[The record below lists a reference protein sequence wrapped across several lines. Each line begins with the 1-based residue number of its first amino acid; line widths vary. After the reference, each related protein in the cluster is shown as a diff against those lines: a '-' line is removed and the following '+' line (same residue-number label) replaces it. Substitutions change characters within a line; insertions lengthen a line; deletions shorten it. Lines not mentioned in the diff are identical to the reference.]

1 MSKHFVE
8 RAGAE
13 ADVAARDVPWW
24 PRSRCP
30 SSSGGVGGRVD
41 IGHVHRRSARRA
53 DWWAGAG
60 VLRLDPPRADSNH
73 LAVGL
78 SGEGAG
84 RELLGILVRSL
95 PNRDAAP
102 RVRVPVGAREGG
114 IPRRRHERHCERRT
128 GFLDRVHVTYP
139 AVFDP
144 DAQVAS
150 AYGIYGLPV
159 TVFISANGRMLG
171 RHIGQLDATT
181 LREALRSAFAST
193 GS

>member
-1 MSKHFVE
+1 
-8 RAGAE
+8 
-13 ADVAARDVPWW
+13 VAAIALSVLV
-24 PRSRCP
+24 
-30 SSSGGVGGRVD
+30 GGV
-41 IGHVHRRSARRA
+41 
-53 DWWAGAG
+53 
-60 VLRLDPPRADSNH
+60 
-73 LAVGL
+73 LAVVWTSGTSTGDPLVEQTGGPAPAFSVSTLLVPTRTISL
-78 SGEGAG
+78 SDYRGK
-84 RELLGILVRSL
+84 ELVVNFWASWCVPYRIEMPLLESAYRSEHGKVAFLGVDT
-95 PNRDAAP
+95 NDTVNAA
-102 RVRVPVGAREGG
+102 R
-114 IPRRRHERHCERRT
+114 